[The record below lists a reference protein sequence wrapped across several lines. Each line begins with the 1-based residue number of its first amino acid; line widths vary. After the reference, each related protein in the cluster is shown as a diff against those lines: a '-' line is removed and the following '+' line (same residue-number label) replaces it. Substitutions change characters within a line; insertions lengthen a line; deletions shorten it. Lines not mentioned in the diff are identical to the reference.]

1 MDQER
6 PKGTGTPMTPERLAE
21 WRAEK
26 IREARERASTGA
38 DICLHGVAQGL
49 IDEGIADIQEAH
61 RLVAEAMINELLDHG
76 LEVRIDTD
84 GVAHVTQERPALD
97 WG

>member
-6 PKGTGTPMTPERLAE
+6 PTEAGTPMTPERLAE

-26 IREARERASTGA
+26 IKEALERACTGA

-49 IDEGIADIQEAH
+49 IDEGVADTHEAH
-61 RLVAEAMINELLDHG
+61 RMVAEAMINELLDHG
-76 LEVRIDTD
+76 LEVRVDSD
-84 GVAHVTQERPALD
+84 GVAHVTRERDPLD